1 MMSHIISFILQTFQS
16 PYNGDFLKL
25 ICENNSSYMNK
36 IKPFLRVLID
46 ASEER
51 ADISKISEKK
61 YFFVMYPR
69 LTKFWEKSSQYQIQ
83 FLQTNCK
90 KTESF
95 TLFCILNNKSTGSSL
110 CSVRHVR
117 LTRPIIF
124 TQSTSFFSAK

>member
-1 MMSHIISFILQTFQS
+1 MDYCDMITNQMMSHIISFILQTFQS

-51 ADISKISEKK
+51 ADISKIGEKK

-69 LTKFWEKSSQYQIQ
+69 LTKFWEKS
-83 FLQTNCK
+83 
-90 KTESF
+90 
-95 TLFCILNNKSTGSSL
+95 
-110 CSVRHVR
+110 
-117 LTRPIIF
+117 
-124 TQSTSFFSAK
+124 